1 MGAAAGAGGG
11 LNSQIPDYVRNAEL
25 GPENIYNPTMGT
37 GYGGMGVQPA
47 VMPPNMATRGGSMPG
62 IPGFIP
68 RPQPQQPNIFQQ
80 SSGALNQAQRTLTGL
95 SQFQPQQMQAA
106 QAGPTAT
113 YGGATVESTP
123 AYGGAT
129 VEKTQAY
136 GGATVAPAV
145 TFGGAQVGPTSQM
158 QAAQLG
164 PAERM
169 QSVGAVQA
177 AQAPDQ
183 IAVDRLQT
191 QDISAYMNP
200 YQQQVIEAGQADIE
214 RQRQLASEN
223 LASQAQ
229 KAGAFGGSRQAVQE
243 GVLAGE
249 ALRQAGQLSA
259 QQRQAGF
266 QQAIESGKFDI
277 GQTQAARTLAS
288 QQGFQASQLGQQA
301 REAAAAREQAAR
313 SGNMQAANQFAQQQA
328 QLEQQASQA
337 NMAALNAAAA
347 QQANLTQQAGLSSI
361 AAQNAAAAQQAGLT
375 QAAGITAAQQD
386 AARAA
391 QQAGLTQATG
401 ITAAQQDAARAA
413 QQAGLTQAAGLSN
426 QAAINQAIQAQ
437 AGRLQAANQANF
449 QGQFTG
455 AGIRQGAAGGLS
467 GLGQQQFNIG
477 SQIQQQQAQQGL
489 LQQGLQQALIDAA
502 KGQYAGFTGAPG
514 ASLSAPLAAL
524 GATPGQSTTTQ
535 TQTPGLFNYLQTL
548 AMMPSLCW
556 VAREVYGE
564 DDPRWLEFRDWVV
577 GHSPDWFFNAYDKY
591 GARVAKIVK
600 KVPILK
606 SIIRPFMD
614 AKRKSIG
621 YE

>member
-1 MGAAAGAGGG
+1 MGASAGGQRLPSGG
-11 LNSQIPDYVRNAEL
+11 LAGQGGSTPTGDAVRNIGGQGGRQGGFGSVIPNFGQAGQPTASPTGVQGPANL
-25 GPENIYNPTMGT
+25 GPENVYNPTKGT

-47 VMPPNMATRGGSMPG
+47 VMPSNPANTPLS
-62 IPGFIP
+62 
-68 RPQPQQPNIFQQ
+68 RPQPNIYQQ
-80 SSGALNQAQRTLTGL
+80 SAQSVGQAQQTMGDLTR
-95 SQFQPQQMQAA
+95 FTPQQMQAA
-106 QAGPTAT
+106 TTGPTAT
-113 YGGATVESTP
+113 YGGATVQRTP

-136 GGATVAPAV
+136 GGATLAPAV

-169 QSVGAVQA
+169 QAVGAVQA
-177 AQAPDQ
+177 AQAPEQ

-214 RQRQLASEN
+214 RQRQMASEN

-266 QQAIESGKFDI
+266 QQAVESGKFDI
-277 GQTQAARTLAS
+277 GQTQAARTMAS
-288 QQGFQASQLGQQA
+288 QQQFQASQLGQQA

-337 NMAALNAAAA
+337 NMAALNAATA
-347 QQANLTQQAGLSSI
+347 QQANLTQQSGLSSM

-375 QAAGITAAQQD
+375 QAAGLAGASQD

-391 QQAGLTQATG
+391 QQAGLTQSAG

-426 QAAINQAIQAQ
+426 QAAINQALQAQ
-437 AGRLQAANQANF
+437 AGRQQAANQANF

-455 AGIRQGAAGGLS
+455 AGIRQGAAGGLA
-467 GLGQQQFNIG
+467 GLGQQQFNMG
-477 SQIQQQQAQQGL
+477 QAIQQQQMMQGGMQRNIMQNLIGAGQQNF
-489 LQQGLQQALIDAA
+489 
-502 KGQYAGFTGAPG
+502 GQYTGAPTG
-514 ASLSAPLAAL
+514 GLNTLL
-524 GATPGQSTTTQ
+524 GALTGAGVPSGQTESFRPGF
-535 TQTPGLFNYLQTL
+535 LNYLQAG
-548 AMMPSLCW
+548 AM
-556 VAREVYGE
+556 
-564 DDPRWLEFRDWVV
+564 FR
-577 GHSPDWFFNAYDKY
+577 
-591 GARVAKIVK
+591 
-600 KVPILK
+600 
-606 SIIRPFMD
+606 
-614 AKRKSIG
+614 
-621 YE
+621 